1 VSVKEPSGMNSTQF
15 FRKYGPWA
23 VVTGCAMGIGAAY
36 VEQLAA
42 RGFDIVLVD
51 NQAGPVREHAARLR
65 PRIDVR
71 ECVVDLAD
79 PAQVAH
85 ALDSIADLEIGLL
98 VANAAHAATAPWL
111 EIPLEDKLRQIQV
124 NCVAVTQM
132 VDVLSRAMAERGRG
146 GIIIMSSM
154 AARVG
159 SPLVAT
165 YAATKAFDLILA
177 ESLWAELDER
187 GIDVLGVMP
196 GATRTPGF
204 EASLGARTKVPA
216 QLRIMEPSDV
226 AREALDALG
235 KQPSIVVGG
244 FNRFANALL
253 QRILPRKMAI
263 GMMAKT
269 TRAMYPK

>member
-1 VSVKEPSGMNSTQF
+1 VNAPAFGK
-15 FRKYGPWA
+15 KYGPWA
-23 VVTGCAMGIGAAY
+23 VVTGCAMGIGASF

-42 RGFDIVLVD
+42 RGLNLVLVD
-51 NQAGPVREHAARLR
+51 NQAEPVAEQAGRLR
-65 PRIDVR
+65 SRVDVR
-71 ECVVDLAD
+71 ECIVDLSDAV
-79 PAQVAH
+79 QVSR
-85 ALDSIADLEIGLL
+85 ALESMADLEIGLL

-132 VDVLSRAMAERGRG
+132 VDILSRAMAQRGRG
-146 GIIIMSSM
+146 GIIMMSSM

-177 ESLWAELDER
+177 ESLWAELGEQ
-187 GIDVLGVMP
+187 GIDVLGVLP

-204 EASLGARTKVPA
+204 EGSLGARAKVPSG
-216 QLRIMEPSDV
+216 LRIMESGDV
-226 AREALDALG
+226 VREALDALG
-235 KQPSIVVGG
+235 RQPSIAAGS
-244 FNRFANALL
+244 FNRFAGTLL
-253 QRILPRKMAI
+253 QRFLPRKTAI

-269 TRAMYPK
+269 TRAMYPKAVR

>member
-1 VSVKEPSGMNSTQF
+1 
-15 FRKYGPWA
+15 
-23 VVTGCAMGIGAAY
+23 MGIGAAY

-42 RGFDIVLVD
+42 RGLNLVLVD
-51 NQAGPVREHAARLR
+51 KDAALVGEQAERLR
-65 PRIDVR
+65 SRVDVR

-79 PAQVAH
+79 SAQVAR
-85 ALDSIADLEIGLL
+85 ALDLMADLEIGLL

-132 VDVLSRAMAERGRG
+132 VDVISRAMVGRRRG
-146 GIIIMSSM
+146 GIIIMSSI
-154 AARVG
+154 AARLG

-177 ESLWAELDER
+177 ESLWAELGER

-196 GATRTPGF
+196 GSTRTPGF
-204 EASLGARTKVPA
+204 EGSLGPRAKVPA
-216 QLRIMEPSDV
+216 ALRIMEPGDV

-235 KQPSIVVGG
+235 KQPSIVAGN
-244 FNRFANALL
+244 FNRAASVLL
-253 QRILPRKMAI
+253 QRILPRKAAI

-269 TRAMYPK
+269 TRAMYPKQGR

>member
-1 VSVKEPSGMNSTQF
+1 MEATEFGK
-15 FRKYGPWA
+15 KYGPWA

-42 RGFDIVLVD
+42 RGFNLVLVD
-51 NQAGPVREHAARLR
+51 NQVGPLGEQAARVR
-65 PRIDVR
+65 PRVEVR

-79 PAQVAH
+79 PVDVSR

-111 EIPLEDKLRQIQV
+111 EIPLEDKLRQIKV

-132 VDVLSRAMAERGRG
+132 VDVLSRAMAQRGRG

-177 ESLWAELDER
+177 ESLWAELGES

-204 EASLGARTKVPA
+204 EGSLGARTKVPS
-216 QLRIMEPSDV
+216 QLRVMEPGDV

-235 KQPSIVVGG
+235 KQPSIVAGG
-244 FNRFANALL
+244 FNRAASQLL
-253 QRILPRKMAI
+253 QRILPRKAAI
-263 GMMAKT
+263 GIMAKT
-269 TRAMYPK
+269 TRAMYPKDVR